1 MKKTILIVD
10 DEQFIRSA
18 VASFL
23 DARGF
28 DVLQAPDAATAQIVF
43 RSKRPDVVVCDFA
56 LPDGDALELLERFHS
71 VDPECPVIVLTGHA
85 SVDLAVRAIQEG
97 ASHFLTKPVD
107 LPALQ
112 TVIERVLANQ
122 ILKRKETAR
131 RSGST
136 AGGRVNPFAGESPAI
151 RALQTHVKRVL
162 QSDSPILINGET
174 GTGKGVLAR
183 WIHENGRR
191 ADGPM
196 VDLNCAGLS
205 REFLDTELFG
215 HEKGA
220 FTGAVAS
227 KQGLFEVAHGGTLF
241 LDEIGDVD
249 PQLQPKLLKVVEE
262 KRFRRLGDVTDR
274 VVDVRLVGA
283 THRDL
288 AAMSRSGEFRSD
300 LFFRISTFPLTVPAL
315 RDRREDIPLL
325 VSQMLDELARTMGR
339 RTTPAVEPSA
349 LQVLRDYPWPG
360 NVRELRNVLER
371 AVLLMDGETVTPRD
385 LVLQF
390 DGAPATSPGVASSE
404 LNLTLEQLERLHIE
418 RVLADCQGR
427 VDAAAVRLDVPRS
440 SLYQKVKKYGITIPR
455 G

>member
-1 MKKTILIVD
+1 MKKTILVVD
-10 DEQFIRSA
+10 DEQVIRLA

-23 DARGF
+23 EAHGF

-112 TVIERVLANQ
+112 TVIDRVLENQ
-122 ILKRKETAR
+122 TLKRKETAR

-136 AGGRVNPFAGESPAI
+136 ARGRVNPFAGESAVI

-220 FTGAVAS
+220 FTGAIAS

-288 AAMSRSGEFRSD
+288 AAMSRSGDFRSD

-325 VSQMLDELARTMGR
+325 VSQMLEELARTMGR
-339 RTTPAVEPSA
+339 RTPAVEPAA

-371 AVLLMDGETVTPRD
+371 AVLLMDGETMTPRD

-390 DGAPATSPGVASSE
+390 DGAPPTSASGAASSE

-440 SLYQKVKKYGITIPR
+440 SLYQKVKKYGIAIPR